1 MNLKDAGIYDLINIF
16 TGQPSAT
23 HKSSL
28 GDGGIINNKERL
40 INIPAY
46 QRPYRWED
54 KHIDQLFSD
63 YFEDNDDADNSE
75 YFIGSAVAVQKNREG
90 EDAEF
95 DLVDGQQRI
104 TTLYL
109 LSYISFLLERE
120 WVFAELTSG
129 NPFKL
134 SEYFRNLRASYVNII
149 GKNSKPFDN
158 ILNMLN
164 DTTLT
169 SDDLLIAIKN
179 SYITELCIAE
189 EKFAVDETL
198 KHRYEQNE
206 TFFKDEQ
213 LCLKYSRR
221 QYDKVLKNALCSVY
235 LKSIENTN
243 RYELDIIT
251 LPNKPEEEFLNNYT
265 KAMCTIF
272 NNLWIRATQKCG
284 INANKIDICKQAFEM
299 SKKIIENMSICVV
312 LTGDE
317 GDAYKLFEVL
327 NDRALEVED
336 LELIKNHFYKEYC
349 TKSNDSEERQDRN
362 IAELEAIWADKIFS
376 NNTVAKTKL
385 ISYLAA
391 VYFTCDKTL
400 DNKNGTRYKNTIAQK
415 YSSQFTKEHNP
426 YTYKHILADFN
437 AYFAIKIILDKM
449 GIRAQKLYQFSLS
462 CEQENKSITYKTF
475 HLLNALDYSGVM
487 AAMTN
492 VIISSYIKQKSFEA
506 MGSDEFEREFA
517 EYIDNLINDT
527 NNSNSVYSR
536 IHQCSYLLRVAALKG
551 RDYTFARE
559 IAKKIIETNGCGKC
573 SSVDPDFTQTEVTA
587 LNSELSEWLDAWN
600 YGGSDK
606 KNFILKVLFL
616 NLLTSSR
623 KKENGKVTLK
633 MSDLT
638 YKLDADKLQLDHL
651 EAKNYDRNAPEK
663 YYSTDDLDKRAK
675 DVNSYLGNFM
685 ILDATDN
692 NLMKNVPLCQA
703 LDFYAGIETSW
714 MITDINEMTSN
725 EKYVSQATKVPK
737 EAFFIE
743 RSKQLKKYFKALLG
757 KTLNASEIT
766 FDE

>member
-16 TGQPSAT
+16 TGQPSDT

-28 GDGGIINNKERL
+28 GVGIINNKERF

-63 YFEDNDDADNSE
+63 YFEDGNDSNHSE
-75 YFIGSAVAVQKNREG
+75 YFIGSAVAVQKIKDGKET
-90 EDAEF
+90 EF

-120 WVFAELTSG
+120 WVFAELKSG

-134 SEYFRNLRASYVNII
+134 SEYFRNLKTSYVNII
-149 GKNSKPFDN
+149 GRNSKPFDN
-158 ILNMLN
+158 ILNTLN
-164 DTTLT
+164 DTTL
-169 SDDLLIAIKN
+169 SSEELLISIKN
-179 SYITELCIAE
+179 CYINQLCIAE
-189 EKFAVDETL
+189 DKSTVEETL
-198 KHRYEQNE
+198 KHRYEQNKA
-206 TFFKDEQ
+206 FFEDEQ
-213 LCLKYSRR
+213 LCLKYSRK

-251 LPNKPEEEFLNNYT
+251 LANKPEEEFLNNYT

-272 NNLWIRATQKCG
+272 NNLWNRAIQKCG
-284 INANKIDICKQAFEM
+284 VNANKIDICKQAFEM
-299 SKKIIENMSICVV
+299 SKKIIENMSICIV

-376 NNTVAKTKL
+376 NNSVTKTKL

-391 VYFTCDKTL
+391 VYFTCDKNL

-415 YSSQFTKEHNP
+415 YSCEFNKETNP
-426 YTYKHILADFN
+426 YTYNHILADFN

-449 GIRAQKLYQFSLS
+449 GIRAQKLYQCSLC

-487 AAMTN
+487 AAITN
-492 VIISSYIKQKSFEA
+492 VIISSYMKQNGIDAMNSDNFEKSFT
-506 MGSDEFEREFA
+506 
-517 EYIDNLINDT
+517 EYIDNLISDAS
-527 NNSNSVYSR
+527 NNNAVYSR
-536 IHQCSYLLRVAALKG
+536 IHQCSYLLRIAALKG
-551 RDYTFARE
+551 KDYAYARE
-559 IAKKIIETNGCGKC
+559 IARKIIETNGCGKY
-573 SSVDPDFTQTEVTA
+573 SSVDLDFTQTEVAA
-587 LNSELSEWLDAWN
+587 LNAELSDWLDAWN
-600 YGGSDK
+600 YDGSDK
-606 KNFILKVLFL
+606 KNFILKVMFL
-616 NLLTSSR
+616 SLLTASR
-623 KKENGKVTLK
+623 KIEKDKVTLT

-663 YYSTDDLDKRAK
+663 YYSTNDLDKRAK

-692 NLMKNVPLCQA
+692 NLMKNVPLTQA
-703 LDFYAGIETSW
+703 LDFYVGIEKSW
-714 MITDINEMTSN
+714 LITDIKEMVSD
-725 EKYVSQATKVPK
+725 EKYVFQTTKVPK

-743 RSKQLKKYFKALLG
+743 RSKQLKKYFKALLNRQLNQ
-757 KTLNASEIT
+757 KTIT
-766 FDE
+766 VEL